1 MVKKCPKT
9 NKEKSSSTL
18 GNPSSLKN
26 IDSSNISDIDSL
38 NTIKEVK
45 ERRNNTNLDIKP
57 RKIRIRK
64 KLKKIK
70 RTNVNKL
77 IQKLKD
83 KINSYYSRLNL
94 MKDINTKPEWMK
106 EETEKIEDVYMR
118 FNQEILDYIDYITPK
133 GWTNAK
139 REITIDKL
147 KQIIKSYN
155 PNLNVILFGSY
166 YQNTST
172 IFSDIDFTIID
183 NNSYTSYEIGELY
196 NLIKVLKFN
205 GFSDDIE
212 LIDAKVPILKGTN
225 SLTGIKFDIS
235 FNRLNGFEDS
245 LLIKKIIE
253 NHPIIRRAIII
264 LKILLKINDLNEPYH
279 GGMSSFL
286 LFHLVYFFHLIFEDE
301 INNNNDN
308 ILDFLLSFFKFYGTN
323 FNFDILGMRLSENNE
338 IKTFYKYLDYYMN
351 SYDNI
356 CVENINNKHANV
368 GQSCFNYQSVLSL
381 FRRAYNKIMD
391 EKERNSLSVL
401 NNLGFP
407 SQLLISLLLY
417 SVIYV

>member
-196 NLIKVLKFN
+196 NLMKVLKFN

-253 NHPIIRRAIII
+253 KHPIIRRAIII

-356 CVENINNKHANV
+356 CVENINNKHVNV
-368 GQSCFNYQSVLSL
+368 GQNCFNYQSVLSL

-407 SQLLISLLLY
+407 SQL
-417 SVIYV
+417 

>member
-1 MVKKCPKT
+1 MVKKCPKN
-9 NKEKSSSTL
+9 NKVNENSSL
-18 GNPSSLKN
+18 GNSSHSKN

-94 MKDINTKPEWMK
+94 MKDISTKPEWMK

-118 FNQEILDYIDYITPK
+118 FNQEFLDYIDYITPK

-166 YQNTST
+166 YQNAST

-183 NNSYTSYEIGELY
+183 NNSYISYEIGELY
-196 NLIKVLKFN
+196 NLMKVLKFN

-253 NHPIIRRAIII
+253 KHPIIRRAMII
-264 LKILLKINDLNEPYH
+264 
-279 GGMSSFL
+279 
-286 LFHLVYFFHLIFEDE
+286 
-301 INNNNDN
+301 
-308 ILDFLLSFFKFYGTN
+308 
-323 FNFDILGMRLSENNE
+323 
-338 IKTFYKYLDYYMN
+338 
-351 SYDNI
+351 
-356 CVENINNKHANV
+356 
-368 GQSCFNYQSVLSL
+368 
-381 FRRAYNKIMD
+381 
-391 EKERNSLSVL
+391 
-401 NNLGFP
+401 
-407 SQLLISLLLY
+407 
-417 SVIYV
+417 

>member
-1 MVKKCPKT
+1 
-9 NKEKSSSTL
+9 
-18 GNPSSLKN
+18 
-26 IDSSNISDIDSL
+26 
-38 NTIKEVK
+38 
-45 ERRNNTNLDIKP
+45 
-57 RKIRIRK
+57 
-64 KLKKIK
+64 
-70 RTNVNKL
+70 
-77 IQKLKD
+77 
-83 KINSYYSRLNL
+83 

-183 NNSYTSYEIGELY
+183 NNSYISYEIGELY
-196 NLIKVLKFN
+196 NLMKVLKFN

-235 FNRLNGFEDS
+235 FNKLNGFEDS

-253 NHPIIRRAIII
+253 KHPIIRRAIII

-286 LFHLVYFFHLIFEDE
+286 LFHLVYFLYLTFADE
-301 INNNNDN
+301 IGNNNDN
-308 ILDFLLSFFKFYGTN
+308 KI
-323 FNFDILGMRLSENNE
+323 
-338 IKTFYKYLDYYMN
+338 
-351 SYDNI
+351 
-356 CVENINNKHANV
+356 
-368 GQSCFNYQSVLSL
+368 VL
-381 FRRAYNKIMD
+381 
-391 EKERNSLSVL
+391 
-401 NNLGFP
+401 
-407 SQLLISLLLY
+407 
-417 SVIYV
+417 

>member
-77 IQKLKD
+77 TQKLKD

-147 KQIIKSYN
+147 KQIIQSYN

-183 NNSYTSYEIGELY
+183 NNSYISYEIGELY
-196 NLIKVLKFN
+196 NLMKVLKFN

-253 NHPIIRRAIII
+253 NLPIIRRAIII

-356 CVENINNKHANV
+356 CVENINNKHVNV

-407 SQLLISLLLY
+407 SQL
-417 SVIYV
+417 

>member
-45 ERRNNTNLDIKP
+45 ERRDNINLDIKP

-118 FNQEILDYIDYITPK
+118 FNQEILDYIDYISPK

-183 NNSYTSYEIGELY
+183 NNSYISYEIGELY
-196 NLIKVLKFN
+196 NLMKVLKFN

-253 NHPIIRRAIII
+253 KHPIIRRAIII

-407 SQLLISLLLY
+407 SQL
-417 SVIYV
+417 

>member
-77 IQKLKD
+77 IQKLKG

-183 NNSYTSYEIGELY
+183 NNSYISYEIGELY
-196 NLIKVLKFN
+196 NLMKVLKFN

-253 NHPIIRRAIII
+253 KHPIIRRAIII

-407 SQLLISLLLY
+407 SQL
-417 SVIYV
+417 